1 MNIHK
6 AHEDSRR
13 QLRLQTQGE
22 PANSD
27 GDRLAV
33 LDQDE
38 VDAEGGA
45 ERAVEE
51 VNNEKEEKVT
61 WMSLPHKKQ
70 LIVLTLARLSE
81 PLVQTSLQ
89 ASRIRSMA
97 SGYLL
102 MAVFYRHT
110 CSISSSPSMNPFQT
124 LQSLHKQE

>member
-1 MNIHK
+1 M
-6 AHEDSRR
+6 
-13 QLRLQTQGE
+13 QTQDDSE
-22 PANSD
+22 YSD
-27 GDRLAV
+27 GDRLAA

-45 ERAVEE
+45 EITPQE

-89 ASRIRSMA
+89 VC
-97 SGYLL
+97 YLWL
-102 MAVFYRHT
+102 
-110 CSISSSPSMNPFQT
+110 
-124 LQSLHKQE
+124 